1 MNTLA
6 QMTAFDARLSL
17 ARKQGRPLITAHTGC
32 MDTIPNSME
41 SVVAAFR
48 SPADI
53 VEVDIRVTAD
63 GIPILLHD
71 GDLSSRALVSMPV
84 KSLSWDE
91 VSRINGLVISLE
103 RFLETISEM
112 EGSSVLD
119 RQKLINLDIKDTD
132 ALLTAHAVVRR
143 FKMESR
149 VVYSGLEQEGV
160 VFAEKFLEKRQYLL
174 NIQNGFR
181 TDSDSQD
188 QLDAFCEFARTCG
201 CAGINLEWIHA
212 SSDVVKRIHAWGLSA
227 LLWTVDRDEDMKVV
241 LSYGADSITTNFPDR
256 LALLVRARDGTR
268 DVARERSQG
277 L

>member
-1 MNTLA
+1 MNTHE
-6 QMTAFDARLSL
+6 QTMAFDARLSL

-71 GDLSSRALVSMPV
+71 EDLSSRALVSMPI

-91 VSRINGLVISLE
+91 VSRINGQLIGLE
-103 RFLETISEM
+103 QFLGTISEM
-112 EGSSVLD
+112 ESSSEPE
-119 RQKLINLDIKDTD
+119 RHKLINLDIKDTD
-132 ALLTAHAVVRR
+132 ALLAAHAVVRR
-143 FKMESR
+143 FRMENR
-149 VVYSGLEQEGV
+149 VVYSGLEKESV

-174 NIQNGFR
+174 NIQNGFQ
-181 TDSDSQD
+181 TGSDGEE
-188 QLDAFCEFARTCG
+188 QLDAFCEFARARG

-212 SSDVVKRIHAWGLSA
+212 STDVVKKIHAWGLSA
-227 LLWTVDRDEDMKVV
+227 LLWTVDRAEDMKVV

-256 LALLVRARDGTR
+256 LDLMMRAQY
-268 DVARERSQG
+268 EE
-277 L
+277 